1 MRGALKL
8 IVNPDEVKTG
18 KWYLRRTVVARG
30 KTKVTK
36 ITATGTKEPFVFG
49 LLCYETP
56 APKVK
61 P

>member
-1 MRGALKL
+1 MKL
-8 IVNPDEVKTG
+8 IVNPAAVVTG
-18 KWYLRRTVVARG
+18 RWYIRREVVATG
-30 KTKVTK
+30 KTKVSK

-49 LLCYETP
+49 LLCYETL

>member
-8 IVNPDEVKTG
+8 ITNPAAVVTG
-18 KWYLRRTVVARG
+18 RWYIRRQVIATG
-30 KTKVTK
+30 KTKVSK
-36 ITATGTKEPFVFG
+36 ITATGTKEPFVFR
-49 LLCYETP
+49 LFCYETL

>member
-1 MRGALKL
+1 MKL
-8 IVNPDEVKTG
+8 IVNPA
-18 KWYLRRTVVARG
+18 TVVTGRWYIRREVVATG
-30 KTKVTK
+30 KTKVSK

-49 LLCYETP
+49 LLCYETL